1 LTNQTGASNFG
12 RISAHKWEEG
22 GAVFGAGRL
31 KEERRKPMSNRM
43 LNMSVAAVLAAGVA
57 TASTVASA
65 MPLADALAIK
75 NAAGTDV
82 QKVWGR
88 GFGWGLGA
96 GLLGGAIIGS
106 ALARPYY
113 YGPYYPY
120 YGPAYYPPPAYGP
133 GYYPAPAYGPG
144 YPGPADG
151 GNGCARRYKSY
162 DPASGTFLGHD
173 GARHPCP

>member
-1 LTNQTGASNFG
+1 
-12 RISAHKWEEG
+12 
-22 GAVFGAGRL
+22 
-31 KEERRKPMSNRM
+31 MSNRM

-65 MPLADALAIK
+65 TPLADALAIK

-82 QKVWGR
+82 EKVWGR
-88 GFGWGLGA
+88 GFGWGFGA
-96 GLLGGAIIGS
+96 GFLGGAIIGS

-120 YGPAYYPPPAYGP
+120 GLAYYP
-133 GYYPAPAYGPG
+133 YGPG
-144 YPGPADG
+144 YPAAGPGYPAPAG
-151 GNGCARRYKSY
+151 GVNECARRYKSY
-162 DPASGTFLGHD
+162 DPATGTFLGHD